1 MRIGLS
7 QRVLYHKDRAYDSL
21 EHGWYRFLKD
31 HTLCFIPNRTDQ
43 DFVKLADELDCLILT
58 GGDDSAVR
66 RVTEFKIASLM
77 MQLSKP
83 IIGVCH
89 GAFLLTD
96 ALGGLVVPCPGHV
109 DTDHDIIYNNKTIEV
124 NSYHSQTIK
133 QVHDTAIVLATD
145 LDGNCEA
152 WIDGKM
158 AGIVWHPERMD
169 VPFVPAEIMKF
180 IT

>member
-1 MRIGLS
+1 MKIGLS

-31 HTLCFIPNRTDQ
+31 HTLYFIPNRTDQ

-77 MQLSKP
+77 MQSSKP

-109 DTDHDIIYNNKTIEV
+109 DTDHDIIYNN
-124 NSYHSQTIK
+124 N
-133 QVHDTAIVLATD
+133 AI
-145 LDGNCEA
+145 
-152 WIDGKM
+152 
-158 AGIVWHPERMD
+158 
-169 VPFVPAEIMKF
+169 
-180 IT
+180 